1 MNRVHGRDHLDNIS
15 DDFVAVAVE
24 KTKPLF
30 QPSIKRTNSLDA
42 IASSWYLKSEWP
54 RLTSE
59 KSTQTEDD
67 WEGPT
72 DRRKR
77 VSHKRSSSLGNGD
90 NSKELQKFKARLAKT
105 TKEGSRPNV
114 VVAPRA
120 NTLPTSHLA
129 VISTPVAVTTL
140 HRSKA
145 LPVPHIPKPAARVIG
160 SVEGLNQ
167 EIEKLVLSSTTSA
180 TGGEE
185 IGSTRTQEP
194 TPDGHRAPIL
204 ELLQGGST
212 GGSSSISSTRTV
224 VTQTPSGSNSG
235 GGGGDICVNDMKT
248 LIRLTVD
255 SSGSNSSSRSQ
266 SESPSPDFIPGLMD
280 NSRPSS
286 SRSESVESKE
296 DRTEK
301 DRDSSLLF
309 VREPPDGCDK
319 VIVEEPRMALECEPF
334 AFCPIKK
341 PEIQKCRIP
350 SNESAFRTCPL
361 YDKYLSQSTEMA
373 LTAVSPGGKPGSSP
387 PALEIQ

>member
-1 MNRVHGRDHLDNIS
+1 M
-15 DDFVAVAVE
+15 
-24 KTKPLF
+24 
-30 QPSIKRTNSLDA
+30 KRTNSLDT
-42 IASSWYLKSEWP
+42 IASSWYLKCEWP
-54 RLTSE
+54 GLTSE
-59 KSTQTEDD
+59 KATQTEED
-67 WEGPT
+67 WEVST
-72 DRRKR
+72 ERRKR

-90 NSKELQKFKARLAKT
+90 NSKELQKIKARLAKT
-105 TKEGSRPNV
+105 TKEGSRTGV

-120 NTLPTSHLA
+120 SPVPASHLA
-129 VISTPVAVTTL
+129 IISNPVTTTTL

-145 LPVPHIPKPAARVIG
+145 LPVPHIPKPATRVIG

-167 EIEKLVLSSTTSA
+167 EIEKLVLSTTSA
-180 TGGEE
+180 TGDEE

-212 GGSSSISSTRTV
+212 SGSSSGTRTV

-235 GGGGDICVNDMKT
+235 APDGGGDSVGLSDMRT
-248 LIRLTVD
+248 MLVRVTVD
-255 SSGSNSSSRSQ
+255 SSESNSSSRSQ
-266 SESPSPDFIPGLMD
+266 SESPSFPIIPGQMD

-286 SRSESVESKE
+286 SRSESRESKE

-301 DRDSSLLF
+301 DCDSLLF

-319 VIVEEPRMALECEPF
+319 VIVEEPRMALECDPF
-334 AFCPIKK
+334 VFCPIK
-341 PEIQKCRIP
+341 PEKCHIP

-361 YDKYLSQSTEMA
+361 YDKYVTQSMEMA
-373 LTAVSPGGKPGSSP
+373 LKASSSGKPGSSP